1 MRVETYVLTFSLDS
15 NPNIDNLVT
24 YADYVNGASFSRF
37 ADNSMVKGADLIK
50 TIKDTL
56 PKMNEV
62 EFKLLTITD
71 FVECYNQT
79 SICHDD
85 TFIAYINIVY

>member
-1 MRVETYVLTFSLDS
+1 MRVETYVLTFSLEE
-15 NPNIDNLVT
+15 NPNIDNLTT

-37 ADNSMVKGADLIK
+37 ADNSILRGADLIK
-50 TIKDTL
+50 IIKDTL

-62 EFKLLTITD
+62 EFKILTISD
-71 FVECYNQT
+71 FVECYNDSALNT
-79 SICHDD
+79 DD

>member
-1 MRVETYVLTFSLDS
+1 MRVETYVLTFSLEDNS
-15 NPNIDNLVT
+15 NVDDLIN

-37 ADNSMVKGADLIK
+37 ADNRVVNGADLIR
-50 TIKDTL
+50 TVKDTL